1 MSVKSLIDRIVPKP
15 EWFSSSTISYEDEA
29 PLPEEEASKPVIKTE
44 INQQWEALLRGQIL
58 SVTTQKLFNYINV
71 CDQKAQMIII
81 LNSIM
86 IPLAIS
92 EIKDPDFKI
101 GATIAIIT
109 GIASILLSIICI
121 YPKRRK
127 GRKPDGTINHLHF
140 ADIGSLKEHDY
151 MASFQPIYNNK
162 TKLTE
167 EVIKDL
173 HDVSRRILL
182 PKFRWLKLAYITFFT
197 GNLVAILYTLAH
209 SWFHAI

>member
-1 MSVKSLIDRIVPKP
+1 MPKP
-15 EWFSSSTISYEDEA
+15 EWFSSSTISYEEEA
-29 PLPEEEASKPVIKTE
+29 PLAEDEALKPVIQNE
-44 INQQWEALLRGQIL
+44 LNMQWEALMRGQIL

-71 CDQKAQMIII
+71 CDQKAQMVII

-92 EIKDPDFKI
+92 EINNPNFKI

-109 GIASILLSIICI
+109 GVVSILFSILCI

-140 ADIGSLKEHDY
+140 ADIGSLREEEY
-151 MASFQPIYNNK
+151 MASFHPIFNNK
-162 TKLTE
+162 TRLTE
-167 EVIKDL
+167 EVLKDL

-182 PKFRWLKLAYITFFT
+182 PKFRWLKMAYITFFT
-197 GNLVAILYTLAH
+197 GSLCAICYTLAH
-209 SWFHAI
+209 SWFHIF